1 MGDSVRANIRLP
13 AELMA
18 STPIAGPLAELQGT
32 LGHSFSEPA
41 LLAEALTHPSVGA
54 VAGAIM
60 ADFDRLE
67 FLGDRV
73 LGLVVAAELCRRYPD
88 AGSGELALRYN
99 ALVRR
104 EACARVA
111 AAIGLGPYLRLA
123 KGERATGGET
133 KPAILAD
140 ACESVIGAL
149 YVDGGLEVAERF
161 INLHWAPAWEEQKDL
176 AKDPKTM
183 LQEWAH
189 RERKAP
195 PVYVL
200 SGTDGPAHAPAFRVV
215 VAVEGAGTAE
225 GRGPTKR
232 SAEQEAAASVLRA
245 VGAIGG

>member
-1 MGDSVRANIRLP
+1 MGDPVRADIRFP
-13 AELMA
+13 ADLMG
-18 STPIAGPLAELQGT
+18 SGPLALEDLQAV
-32 LGHSFSEPA
+32 LDHSFSDPA
-41 LLAEALTHPSVGA
+41 LLAEALTHPSIGS
-54 VAGAIM
+54 VASGIV

-73 LGLVVAAELCRRYPD
+73 LGLVVAAELYERHPE

-111 AAIGLGPYLRLA
+111 SALGLGAYLRLA
-123 KGERATGGET
+123 KGERATGGAA

-140 ACESVIGAL
+140 ACEAVIGAL
-149 YVDGGLEVAERF
+149 YVDGGLEVAARF
-161 INLHWAPAWEEQKDL
+161 VNLHWAPAREEQKEL

-189 RERKAP
+189 RERKP
-195 PVYVL
+195 PPQYTL
-200 SGTDGPAHAPAFRVV
+200 SGTVGPAHAPAFRVL
-215 VAVEGAGTAE
+215 VALEGAGTAE

-232 SAEQEAAASVLRA
+232 SAEQEAAAALLRA
-245 VGAIGG
+245 AGAIGG